1 MGRIN
6 QLAEKTTLNSTD
18 VIAVDAGAGGNTNK
32 MTGANLAG
40 QLKALGNYQVKLT
53 FDSTPTAGS
62 TNPVTSGGVKTALDG
77 KQSTLTF
84 DSTPTAGSTNPV
96 TSGGVANAIA
106 QSTAKSTSTANVTI
120 YTGNITAY
128 VNKLL
133 KCAGLVYAFLEV
145 ETTSGQTL
153 TISDAFARI
162 PSGWRPKVA
171 EEFPA
176 SILQSNDIWATYK
189 VSIGTNGDIKQLL
202 TNTAKGVSFVA
213 VYEHE

>member
-1 MGRIN
+1 MTIAELLAATGLTANDLVPIYDAEAAQN
-6 QLAEKTTLNSTD
+6 VEPTQKITAAQLAAAVKVLASLVNTTEM
-18 VIAVDAGAGGNTNK
+18 NT
-32 MTGANLAG
+32 
-40 QLKALGNYQVKLT
+40 
-53 FDSTPTAGS
+53 
-62 TNPVTSGGVKTALDG
+62 
-77 KQSTLTF
+77 
-84 DSTPTAGSTNPV
+84 
-96 TSGGVANAIA
+96 AIA
-106 QSTAKSTSTANVTI
+106 QSTAKSTSTTNVTI

-145 ETTSGQTL
+145 ETTSGQAL